1 MIAAL
6 VEASVRSRLVV
17 VLVTIL
23 GALLGIRAYREL
35 PIDAAPDLTNVQ
47 VQILSNAP
55 GLSPLETE
63 NLVTRPV
70 ELAMAGIP
78 GTTVVRS
85 LSRAG
90 VSAVTIVFRDD
101 VELDRAR
108 QLVAQRLPEARE
120 AVPRF
125 ASAPEMG
132 PPSTGLGEIFHFVV
146 RWPGHSLREVRS
158 VLDWE
163 IALPLKLVP
172 GVVEVNAW
180 GGERRE
186 IDVRLR
192 TQDLQAYEL
201 SVGDVERAVGGA
213 GVALGGGAL
222 VSGDEQLQVRLDG
235 TYRTLDDVADQVVKV
250 RDRAPPVLVRDV
262 ATVREGSPMR
272 QSAATANGQGEVVY
286 AMAQMV
292 AGGNAHAIVRDVK
305 ARLDELKPRL
315 PEGMVLETIYDRTS
329 LVDRVLGTVRS
340 SLLEGGVVV
349 ALVLLLFLGDL
360 RAGIVVASAIPLAM
374 LAAFGCMRVAGV
386 SGNLMSLG
394 AIDFGLVVD
403 GAVVVVE
410 GALATMA
417 ARRVSAAEALV
428 HEARAKGRPLA
439 LAMLILSVVY
449 VPVLMLEGVEG
460 KLFRPMALTVLFALG
475 AALVLSFTWI
485 PAIASMLLRGAHD
498 EEPRVVRALRATH
511 ERLLAPLVARPWLA
525 FTLALT
531 LVGLGLLALVGR
543 GAEFVPRL
551 DEGDFVVQVTRPAS
565 LSLAE
570 AVEGAGDVERAL
582 RAFPEVRSA
591 VSRMGS
597 PDVATDVMGLEQSD
611 VFVLLAPR
619 STWSSAKTPDELAA
633 RMSEALTKALPGA
646 TFGITQPIE
655 MRTSELL
662 GGVKSDVGVVI
673 FGDDL
678 EALRNLEGEVIR
690 GLRGLRGA
698 ADVRGEALEGM
709 GILSVRPDPL
719 RAGRAGISPSAIA
732 ATVELL
738 RAGRPVATLREG
750 ERRYDVVL
758 RDDAP
763 PAPTVEAFRQSSVLT
778 ERGKPVPL
786 GDVASIITSD
796 APAVVGREHARR
808 RVLVECNV
816 RDRDLAGFVGDARA
830 MLGRIDKPKSFS
842 FEIRGQYDHLVSSLE
857 RLAIVVPVVLL
868 ALVALLFLTFNALRP
883 TLLVLANV
891 PIAASGGV
899 IALAARGLPLSIS
912 AAIGLI
918 ALFGVA
924 TLNGVV
930 LLSGV
935 LDRIKSGETTDQAVV
950 QGARDRFRPVLTTA
964 FVAALGFVP
973 MASASGSGAEV
984 QRPLA
989 TVVIG
994 GLVTAT
1000 VLTLLLLPALARAVL
1015 VKPQGAAPEPRR
1027 E

>member
-6 VEASVRSRLVV
+6 VAASIRARIVV
-17 VLVTIL
+17 VLVTIV
-23 GALLGIRAYREL
+23 GALLGARAYRDL
-35 PIDAAPDLTNVQ
+35 PVDASPDLTNVQ
-47 VQILSNAP
+47 VQVLSNAP

-70 ELAMAGIP
+70 ELAMAGLP

-101 VELDRAR
+101 VPLDHAR
-108 QLVAQRLPEARE
+108 QLVAQRLPEARD

-132 PPSTGLGEIFHFVV
+132 PPSTGLGEIYHFVV
-146 RWPGHSLREVRS
+146 RWPGHSLRDVRT
-158 VLDWE
+158 VLDWD

-186 IDVRLR
+186 IDVRVR
-192 TQDLQAYEL
+192 THDLQAFDL
-201 SVGDVERAVGGA
+201 SAADVERAVGAA
-213 GVALGGGAL
+213 GTALGGGAL
-222 VSGDEQLQVRLDG
+222 ARGDEQLQVRLDG
-235 TYRTLDDVADQVVKV
+235 TYRTLDDVASQVVKL
-250 RDRAPPVLVRDV
+250 RDHAPPVLVRDV

-272 QSAATANGQGEVVY
+272 QSAATANGEGEVVY
-286 AMAQMV
+286 AMVQMV

-305 ARLDELKPRL
+305 ARLATLAARL

-329 LVDRVLGTVRS
+329 LVDRVLATVRT
-340 SLLEGGVVV
+340 SLLEGGLVV

-360 RAGIVVASAIPLAM
+360 RAGLVVASAIPLAM
-374 LAAFGCMRVAGV
+374 LAAFACMRAAGL

-410 GALATMA
+410 GALAAMA
-417 ARRVSAAEALV
+417 AHGIGAGDALV
-428 HEARAKGRPLA
+428 REARTKGRPLA
-439 LAMLILSVVY
+439 LAMVILAVVY

-475 AALVLSFTWI
+475 VALVLSFTWI
-485 PAIASMLLRGAHD
+485 PAIASMVLRDAHVT
-498 EEPRVVRALRATH
+498 EPALVRPLRAAH
-511 ERLLAPLVARPWLA
+511 ERLLAPLVARPWVAVVLA
-525 FTLALT
+525 GAMVGAGALALI
-531 LVGLGLLALVGR
+531 GR

-570 AVEGAGDVERAL
+570 AVEGAGDIERAL

-591 VSRMGS
+591 VSRIGS
-597 PDVATDVMGLEQSD
+597 PDVATDVMGIEQSD

-619 STWSSAKTPDELAA
+619 GSWTSAKTPDELAT
-633 RMSEALTKALPGA
+633 RMSEALTRALPGA
-646 TFGITQPIE
+646 AFGITQPIE
-655 MRTSELL
+655 MRTAELL
-662 GGVKSDVGVVI
+662 GGVKSDVGIVI
-673 FGDDL
+673 VGDDL
-678 EALRNLEGEVIR
+678 DVLRNLEADVLR
-690 GLRGLRGA
+690 GLRAIRGA

-709 GILSVRPDPL
+709 GILTVRPDPL
-719 RAGRAGISPSAIA
+719 RAGRAGVSPESVAIA
-732 ATVELL
+732 VETL
-738 RAGRPVATLREG
+738 RAGRPIAVLREG
-750 ERRYDVVL
+750 ERRFDVVL

-763 PAPTVEAFRQSSVLT
+763 PAPNVESFRQAPILT
-778 ERGKPVPL
+778 ERGRPVPL
-786 GDVASIITSD
+786 GDVATVTTSD

-816 RDRDLAGFVGDARA
+816 RDRDLAGFVGDARD
-830 MLGRIDKPKSFS
+830 MLARLDKPRSYA

-857 RLAIVVPVVLL
+857 RLAVVVPAVLC
-868 ALVALLFLTFNALRP
+868 ALVALLFVTFNAVRP
-883 TLLVLANV
+883 TALVLANV

-899 IALAARGLPLSIS
+899 LALAARGMPLSIS

-935 LDRIKSGETTDQAVV
+935 LERLKAGEEVVHAVV
-950 QGARDRFRPVLTTA
+950 EGTRDRFRPVLTTA
-964 FVAALGFVP
+964 LVAALGFLP
-973 MASASGSGAEV
+973 MALAGGAGAEV

-994 GLVTAT
+994 GLVSATA
-1000 VLTLLLLPALARAVL
+1000 LTLLILPAFARIAL
-1015 VKPQGAAPEPRR
+1015 DPSPRDGR
-1027 E
+1027 ASRR